1 MLSSKLSVGIH
12 VLTIF
17 ALKPDEPLTSEFLA
31 CSVNT
36 NPVVIRRLLG
46 CLRESG
52 IVESKTGVGGG
63 WLLRVDPERITL
75 LDILRSVEPQDEV
88 FALHR
93 SEPNPNCPCGLHIQ
107 SVLTEVYDKVR
118 EGMIRQLAGISIA
131 CISGKIRSRM
141 EEQGSL
147 AQDSA

>member
-1 MLSSKLSVGIH
+1 MSSKLSVGIH

-63 WLLRVDPERITL
+63 WLLKVDPERITL

-93 SEPNPNCPCGLHIQ
+93 SEPNPDCPCGLHIQ

-141 EEQGSL
+141 EEQGCL